1 MLKGQTQ
8 TKNPSFQK
16 SRLKE
21 FGERWD
27 NDMVYVILGC
37 KDVFAITVV
46 KQCAIRTS
54 SFYVHPLFP
63 GGVFRV
69 QYTVQYLKP
78 PPPFFTIAEN
88 VIHYCS
94 PTRPNHFSGL

>member
-1 MLKGQTQ
+1 M
-8 TKNPSFQK
+8 
-16 SRLKE
+16 
-21 FGERWD
+21 
-27 NDMVYVILGC
+27 
-37 KDVFAITVV
+37 
-46 KQCAIRTS
+46 
-54 SFYVHPLFP
+54 HPLFP

-94 PTRPNHFSGL
+94 VVQPGPTISQACEVQLYNAGMGQQEN